1 MRTRSSSDEDDYT
14 EAFSAE
20 GAPPTPSHQ
29 NNKRR
34 SFTSAKFDGKRHS
47 NSLDRRKVDKIP
59 LPTPPA
65 CNGWK
70 PVAGLPE
77 GLPKIPLAPDAPPT
91 DNMSG
96 FRGWRRSRAR
106 NPWSCSLL
114 TWAATALAV
123 VTLLSIIHSF
133 LTRQLDPKGCE
144 MYWSRAMFIKFADFD
159 TEHTRFASKYSLH
172 IYREGGFD
180 EDPKVG
186 LFETMLRA

>member
-1 MRTRSSSDEDDYT
+1 MRRRSSSDEDDYT
-14 EAFSAE
+14 ETCAAE
-20 GAPPTPSHQ
+20 GASPAPSLQ
-29 NNKRR
+29 DGKRG
-34 SFTSAKFDGKRHS
+34 SFTSAKFDVKRHS
-47 NSLDRRKVDKIP
+47 DTLDRRKADKIP

-70 PVAGLPE
+70 PAAGLRE
-77 GLPKIPLAPDAPPT
+77 SLPKIPLAPDAPRT
-91 DNMSG
+91 DSMPG
-96 FRGWRRSRAR
+96 LRGWRRARAR

-114 TWAATALAV
+114 TLAATALALI
-123 VTLLSIIHSF
+123 TFLSIIHSF

-186 LFETMLRA
+186 LH